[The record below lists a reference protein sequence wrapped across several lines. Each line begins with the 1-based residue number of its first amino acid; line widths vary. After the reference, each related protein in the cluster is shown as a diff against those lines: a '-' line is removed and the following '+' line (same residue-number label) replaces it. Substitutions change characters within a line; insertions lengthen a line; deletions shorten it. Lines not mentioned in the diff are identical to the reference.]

1 MEMHEI
7 RYFLAMCET
16 LNFRRAAMRCNIS
29 QPALTKGIQKLEEKL
44 GGQLFRRER
53 NLTHLTDFGR
63 LIRPYLEE
71 VQSRT
76 VAAKSAAHDFLYL
89 EKAPLN
95 IGIMV
100 TIGPLR
106 FTRFLSDFQRDHPGI
121 ELWLHEGTLEELSE
135 KLMTGTID
143 LAIMGLPN
151 ELGGRFD
158 AIQLYPE
165 RYAAVFP
172 RGHRYEAANRIPFSE
187 LVREPF
193 IDRLSCEA
201 RGIVQ
206 KQWEVQGAELNC
218 AHRSHRD
225 DWVQGLVLAGFGI
238 AVMPEFSISA
248 IGLKSREV
256 ADPEL
261 KRDVALVSVAGRRFS
276 PSTAKFVKEVKAF
289 RWTPQPAA

>member
-71 VQSRT
+71 VQGRT
-76 VAAKSAAHDFLYL
+76 QAAKTAAHDFLFL
-89 EKAPLN
+89 DKAPLN

-100 TIGPLR
+100 SIGPLR
-106 FTRFLSDFQRDHPGI
+106 FTRFLSDFQRDNPGI
-121 ELWLHEGTLEELSE
+121 ELWLHEGTLDELST
-135 KLMTGTID
+135 KLMAGALD
-143 LAIMGLPN
+143 LAIMGLPR
-151 ELGGRFD
+151 EMGGRFD
-158 AIQLYPE
+158 ATHLYSE
-165 RYAAVFP
+165 RYVAIFP
-172 RGHRYEAANRIPFSE
+172 RGHRYENSNGVPFSD
-187 LVREPF
+187 LVQEPY

-201 RGIVQ
+201 RPEIL
-206 KQWEVQGAELNC
+206 KQWEAHGTEMVC

-238 AVMPEFSISA
+238 ALMPEYSISA
-248 IGLKSREV
+248 IGLKSRVV

-261 KRDVALVSVAGRRFS
+261 TRDVALVSVAGRRFS
-276 PSTAKFVKEVKAF
+276 PSTAKFVKEVKSF
-289 RWTPQPAA
+289 RWTDPATA

>member
-1 MEMHEI
+1 MQMHEI

-63 LIRPYLEE
+63 LVRPYLE
-71 VQSRT
+71 QIDARHT
-76 VAAKSAAHDFLYL
+76 AAKTAARNFLRL

-95 IGIMV
+95 VGMMV

-106 FTRFLSDFQRDHPGI
+106 FTRFLSGFQHDHPGI
-121 ELWLHEGTLEELSE
+121 ELWLHEGTLQELSE
-135 KLMTGTID
+135 KLMSGAID
-143 LAIMGLPN
+143 LAVMGLVD

-158 AIQLYPE
+158 AIPLYTE
-165 RYAAVFP
+165 RYVAVFP
-172 RGHRYEAANRIPFSE
+172 RGHRYEAMNHVPFSD
-187 LVREPF
+187 LVGEPY

-201 RGIVQ
+201 RDRIIG
-206 KQWEVQGAELNC
+206 QWDAHGAEFRC

-248 IGLKSREV
+248 IGLKSRVTSEPEV
-256 ADPEL
+256 T
-261 KRDVALVSVAGRRFS
+261 RQVSLVSVAGRRFS
-276 PSTAKFVKEVKAF
+276 PGTAEFVKEVKSFPWLA
-289 RWTPQPAA
+289 TQAA

>member
-7 RYFLAMCET
+7 RYFIAMCDT

-71 VQSRT
+71 IQSRT
-76 VAAKSAAHDFLYL
+76 TAAKTAAHDFLYL

-106 FTRFLSDFQRDHPGI
+106 FTRFLSEFQRDHPGI

-135 KLMTGTID
+135 KLMSGTLD
-143 LAIMGLPN
+143 LAVMGLPG

-158 AIQLYPE
+158 AINLYAE
-165 RYAAVFP
+165 RYVAIFP
-172 RGHRYEAANRIPFSE
+172 RGHRYEAANRVPFSD
-187 LVREPF
+187 LVREPY

-201 RGIVQ
+201 RPQIL
-206 KQWEVQGAELNC
+206 KQWEEQRAELVC

-238 AVMPEFSISA
+238 AVMPEYSISA
-248 IGLKSREV
+248 IGLKSRIVSEPEMNREV
-256 ADPEL
+256 S
-261 KRDVALVSVAGRRFS
+261 LVSVAGRRFS

-289 RWTPQPAA
+289 RWTTPQAA

>member
-16 LNFRRAAMRCNIS
+16 LNFRRAAARCNIS

-63 LIRPYLEE
+63 LIRPFLEE

-76 VAAKSAAHDFLYL
+76 HAAKTAAHDFLFL
-89 EKAPLN
+89 DKAPLN

-106 FTRFLSDFQRDHPGI
+106 FTRFLSEFQRDNPGI

-135 KLMTGTID
+135 KLMAGTID
-143 LAIMGLPN
+143 LAVMGLPAPI
-151 ELGGRFD
+151 GGRFD
-158 AIQLYPE
+158 AVPLYSE
-165 RYAAVFP
+165 RYAAIFP
-172 RGHRYEAANRIPFSE
+172 RGHPYEASDRVGFSD
-187 LVREPF
+187 LVKEPY

-201 RGIVQ
+201 RTQIL
-206 KQWEVQGAELNC
+206 KQWDVHARELNC

-238 AVMPEFSISA
+238 AVMPEYSISA
-248 IGLKSREV
+248 MGLKSRVV
-256 ADPEL
+256 AEPEL
-261 KRDVALVSVAGRRFS
+261 ARDVALVSVAGRRFS
-276 PSTAKFVKEVKAF
+276 PGVAKFVKDVKAF
-289 RWTPQPAA
+289 RWTAPLGP